1 MWNVG
6 VCEYLMRRAVASSL
20 AENSKE
26 DHLVFGWSIIYW
38 SHPAPSPFLPYSI
51 YSINYL
57 RFFFLFSSFDIYKY
71 LFQILS
77 LTPFPSPL
85 SSTSSTYFLL
95 SSFALP
101 KKKKKKTSKESNCS
115 GHCWRLNEDA
125 PRIEMSPAAACIFN
139 VHKISIRFP
148 VSYRY
153 WLYFSSFLS
162 ALKSSFD
169 FPLRSINWNYFSAFD
184 FKC

>member
-101 KKKKKKTSKESNCS
+101 KKKKKKPPKNQIVQVIV
-115 GHCWRLNEDA
+115 EDWMKM
-125 PRIEMSPAAACIFN
+125 PRGLKCLRPPRVYLMSTRYQLGFRYRTGIDCIFL
-139 VHKISIRFP
+139 P
-148 VSYRY
+148 
-153 WLYFSSFLS
+153 FS
-162 ALKSSFD
+162 
-169 FPLRSINWNYFSAFD
+169 PL
-184 FKC
+184 